1 MSNFRRDIETAIN
14 RNSAENGSDTPDY
27 ILARYLEACLAAFD
41 LAVRD
46 RDEWH
51 GFGPWAGVTATP
63 ARIACTAET
72 EPEGDV

>member
-1 MSNFRRDIETAIN
+1 MTLRADIESAIN

-27 ILARYLEACLAAFD
+27 ILARYMEACLAAFD

-51 GFGPWAGVTATP
+51 GFTGATNP
-63 ARIACTAET
+63 YPERVAPVRAELAKRK
-72 EPEGDV
+72 EDA

>member
-1 MSNFRRDIETAIN
+1 MSLRCDIESAIN

-51 GFGPWAGVTATP
+51 GFNSTAAFEVTP
-63 ARIACTAET
+63 
-72 EPEGDV
+72 